1 MSNAEDQE
9 DAQEE
14 EEEEEE
20 EEPENEA
27 NVIGE
32 EVHAGDADGPERDLS
47 EEEQKE

>member
-14 EEEEEE
+14 EEED

-32 EVHAGDADGPERDLS
+32 EVHAADADGPERDLS

>member
-9 DAQEE
+9 DAQ